1 MVYIAYFIFHI
12 SHFIFH
18 ISYFIFF
25 WIRGSQKGGGGPTF
39 GKNSQIISFFLFES
53 VPNLHHH
60 HPFFNRTSVQPNH
73 FSQYRI
79 NDQQHQHFADTMTIL
94 IFTGT
99 VLLITIISN
108 QPNQHHHYKIN
119 DQQHQQH
126 CNLNLCR
133 HSALPHH
140 AKPSTQ
146 REQANH
152 HLHLTA
158 PAPDR
163 KSEQE
168 RKCRTQRKEPQEN
181 VLSKE
186 AKEDEFTRT

>member
-1 MVYIAYFIFHI
+1 MLVTWCFGDSVTQQAQIA
-12 SHFIFH
+12 
-18 ISYFIFF
+18 
-25 WIRGSQKGGGGPTF
+25 
-39 GKNSQIISFFLFES
+39 
-53 VPNLHHH
+53 NLHHH

-133 HSALPHH
+133 HSTITKNIINISIFTNLIFLISQWSWSLQAQCPSSPCRARCKSRRRKAPRRSPKVFFL
-140 AKPSTQ
+140 AKITIVQ
-146 REQANH
+146 
-152 HLHLTA
+152 
-158 PAPDR
+158 
-163 KSEQE
+163 
-168 RKCRTQRKEPQEN
+168 
-181 VLSKE
+181 
-186 AKEDEFTRT
+186 FF